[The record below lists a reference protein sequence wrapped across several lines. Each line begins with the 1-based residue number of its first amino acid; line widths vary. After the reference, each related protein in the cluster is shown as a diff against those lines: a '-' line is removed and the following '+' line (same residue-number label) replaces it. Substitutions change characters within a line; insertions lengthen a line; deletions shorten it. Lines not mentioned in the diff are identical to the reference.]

1 MPDFGRGYREP
12 AWDEAVNRLWDV
24 VVIGGGITGAGIAKE
39 AARAGL
45 DVLLLEQRD
54 FAWGTSSR
62 SSKMIHGGLRYLKE
76 RQIQLTLEA
85 VRERENLLQTAEG
98 LVEPLEFLYVVYQ
111 GDRPGPWTLDFGL
124 SVYDLLRKGGKNHHD
139 LDRLDVW
146 LSAPNLDLAGLR
158 RGFAYLDA
166 RTDDARLVFRVL
178 REAMSLGARALNY
191 VRVVEFLRDREG
203 NVRAVVAR
211 DEETG
216 SAAEIR
222 ARFVVNATG
231 VWSAETGVA
240 GGDAPVLRPLRGSHL
255 VLPREKLPVFQAITF
270 AHPYDGRPVFSYP
283 WEGVTLVGTTDL
295 DHDEPLNVEPAASR
309 EEVHYLVEA
318 VLRRFKDIHLPS
330 RDLLG
335 TFAGVRPVIFGG
347 RDRPSQEPREHAIWR
362 NGNYLAVTGGKLT
375 TFQLMAREA
384 MKYVTDALSVRRN
397 TDASRGLEPLRRE
410 TVERAGEVLS
420 PLPHLLRRRLV
431 GRLGPDLE
439 AFLERVREEDLER
452 IADTPYTWAEL
463 RWSFEKEAVVRLEDL
478 LLRRVR
484 LGHLLPGGGR
494 ELRGEIE
501 ANLKDLPGWNDPRWE
516 EEWDRY
522 LKLWKSHYGPDP
534 PGS

>member
-12 AWDEAVNRLWDV
+12 AWDAAVDRSWDV

-45 DVLLLEQRD
+45 GVLLLEQRD

-85 VRERENLLQTAEG
+85 VRERENLLRTAEG
-98 LVEPLEFLYVVYQ
+98 LVEPLRFLYVIYR

-139 LDRLDVW
+139 LDPLDVW
-146 LSAPNLDLAGLR
+146 MSAPNLDLEGLR

-178 REAMSLGARALNY
+178 REAMSFGARALNY
-191 VRVVEFLRDREG
+191 VRVEELLRDREG
-203 NVRAVVAR
+203 NARAVVAR
-211 DEETG
+211 DAETG
-216 SAAEIR
+216 SVAEIR
-222 ARFVVNATG
+222 TRFVVNATG
-231 VWSAETGVA
+231 VWSAGVD

-255 VLPREKLPVFQAITF
+255 ILPREKLPVAQAITF

-295 DHDEPLNVEPAASR
+295 DHDEPLDVEPAASR
-309 EEVHYLVEA
+309 EEISYLLEA
-318 VLRRFKDIHLPS
+318 VLSRFGDLRLS
-330 RDLLG
+330 SGDLLG

-347 RDRPSQEPREHAIWR
+347 RDRPSREPREHAIWSD
-362 NGNYLAVTGGKLT
+362 GNYLAVAGGKLT

-384 MKYVTDALSVRRN
+384 MKSVASGPGGRSN
-397 TDASRGLEPLRRE
+397 TGRGLEPLRRE

-420 PLPHLLRRRLV
+420 PLPRLLRRRLA

-439 AFLERVREEDLER
+439 TFLERVREEDLER
-452 IADTPYTWAEL
+452 IAETPYTWAEL
-463 RWSFEKEAVVRLEDL
+463 RWAFERESVVRLEDL

-494 ELRGEIE
+494 ELRSEIE
-501 ANLKDLPGWNDPRWE
+501 ARLKDLSGWDAIRWE
-516 EEWDRY
+516 AEWDRY
-522 LKLWKSHYGPDP
+522 LKLWETNYGPDP
-534 PGS
+534 SGS